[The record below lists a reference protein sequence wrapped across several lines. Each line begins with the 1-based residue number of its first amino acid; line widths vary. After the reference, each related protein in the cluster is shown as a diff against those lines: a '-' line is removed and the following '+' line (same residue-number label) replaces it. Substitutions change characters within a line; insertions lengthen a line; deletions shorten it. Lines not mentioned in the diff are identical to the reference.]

1 MTPHAAPS
9 QEFQQ
14 LAASARRALERGD
27 AGLAAELAHRLL
39 GLAPDRPEAHYLAGS
54 CALEQH
60 QLPRALEHL
69 HRAASQA
76 PREPAYAV
84 QFARALARAHRPG
97 DALEVANVA
106 STLDPDDP
114 AVLSMLGTVYTQ
126 CHAPE
131 RAAPAFRRARELAPD
146 NATHH
151 FNHAISLVFA
161 GHADAA
167 EDALEACLRLD
178 PGHWQAYGVR
188 SRLRRQTAG
197 HNHIDVLLA
206 LAERTRHLPQAQ
218 RQLHMALGK
227 EYEDLGDY
235 AAAFRSY
242 VAGNAAARAL
252 ACHDPRNDEAIFQ
265 ALFDAFPE
273 PPPATGDACLSRE
286 PIFVFGMPRTGTT
299 LVERIL
305 SCHPEVSSAG
315 ELQHFGV
322 ALERL
327 SGAHPATLLSPEVV
341 RRGRQVDPARLGDRY
356 LASTRP
362 LTHLKPRFVDKL
374 PHNFLYAGFIARA
387 LPNASMIC
395 LRRHPL
401 DTCLANFREPFSE
414 TSPFHGYASDL
425 LDAGRYYLN
434 FDRLMAHWRRL
445 FPGRILELAYED
457 LVADPAD
464 AARRLL
470 AHCRLPW
477 DDACLHVERNRSA
490 ATTASALQ
498 IRAPVHR
505 DSVKRWKHYAQP
517 LQPLR
522 DLLERAGV
530 DCGD

>member
-1 MTPHAAPS
+1 MTAHATPS
-9 QEFQQ
+9 EGFQQ
-14 LAASARRALERGD
+14 LATSTRHALECGD
-27 AGLAAELAHRLL
+27 TRLAAELAARLL
-39 GLAPDRPEAHYLAGS
+39 QLAPGHPEAHYLSGI
-54 CALEQH
+54 CALERQ
-60 QLPRALEHL
+60 QLPHALEHL

-114 AVLSMLGTVYTQ
+114 AVLGILGTVYMQ

-131 RAAPAFRRARELAPD
+131 RAAPAFRRACELAPD
-146 NATHH
+146 NAAHH
-151 FNHAISLVFA
+151 FNKAVSLVFA

-167 EDALEACLRLD
+167 EDALEACLQLD
-178 PGHWQAYGVR
+178 SEHWQAYGIR
-188 SRLRRQTAG
+188 SRLRRQTAER
-197 HNHIDVLLA
+197 NHLDALLA
-206 LAERTRHLPQAQ
+206 LAERTQPVPQAQ

-242 VAGNAAARAL
+242 TAGNAAARAL
-252 ACHDPRNDEAIFQ
+252 AGYALQADEAIFQ
-265 ALFDAFPE
+265 ALFDTFPE
-273 PPPATGDACLSRE
+273 PPPATGNACLSRE

-305 SCHPEVSSAG
+305 SSHPEVSSAG

-327 SGAHPATLLSPEVV
+327 SGARSTTLLSPEVV
-341 RRGRQVDPARLGDRY
+341 RRGCQVDPAQLGDRY

-387 LPNASMIC
+387 LPHASMIC

-414 TSPFHGYASDL
+414 TSPFHGYAFDL
-425 LDAGRYYLN
+425 LDTGRYYLQ

-445 FPGRILELAYED
+445 FPGRILELDYED
-457 LVADPAD
+457 LVYDPEG

-470 AHCRLPW
+470 AHCGLPW
-477 DDACLHVERNRSA
+477 DDACLHFERNRSA

-498 IRAPVHR
+498 VRAPIHR
-505 DSVKRWKHYAQP
+505 DSVMRWKHYAQP
-517 LQPLR
+517 LLPLQV
-522 DLLERAGV
+522 LLERAGI